1 MTTEHP
7 GHMPEKVSAAL
18 KAIQKEMFAAFE
30 AGDLFNALR
39 LHDEYNQVFMKAYLN
54 AKG

>member
-1 MTTEHP
+1 MTPP
-7 GHMPEKVSAAL
+7 GHLPEEVTEKL
-18 KAIQKEMFAAFE
+18 KAIQKEMFSYFE

-39 LHDEYNQVFMKAYLN
+39 LHDEYNTVFMKAYMA

>member
-1 MTTEHP
+1 MTTP
-7 GHMPEKVSAAL
+7 GHLPEEVTEKLTS
-18 KAIQKEMFAAFE
+18 IQKEMFAYFE

-39 LHDEYNQVFMKAYLN
+39 LNEEYNAIFWKAYIA

>member
-1 MTTEHP
+1 MTTP
-7 GHMPEKVSAAL
+7 GQLLKEDSEKLSS
-18 KAIQKEMFAAFE
+18 IQKEMFAAFE

-39 LHDEYNQVFMKAYLN
+39 LNEEYNQVFMKAYMA